1 MNSVYM
7 TTIFAGGAA
16 ASAVAG
22 PVSQHWGWPGVAV
35 FAAILVAGAGLVW
48 TGEQLFWR

>member
-1 MNSVYM
+1 M

-35 FAAILVAGAGLVW
+35 FAASLVAGAGLVW
-48 TGEQLFWR
+48 VAERFLSR